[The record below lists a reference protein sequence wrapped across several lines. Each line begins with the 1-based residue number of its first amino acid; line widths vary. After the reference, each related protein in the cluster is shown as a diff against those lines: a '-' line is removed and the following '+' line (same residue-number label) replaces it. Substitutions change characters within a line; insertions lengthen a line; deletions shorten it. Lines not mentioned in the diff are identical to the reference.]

1 MNILMTN
8 RELDIGGGNTF
19 LRNFA
24 AVLSANG
31 HKCFLVAGNGD
42 TLPLQRK
49 AFEKVC
55 IRNLTLPWD
64 HIWLTRFIQK
74 HRIQL
79 VNAHALIQLPVI
91 TRACCNTRTPMVLTL
106 AAPFPAKR
114 VERYLPFAEG
124 VMVMNEYQRDYYIKM
139 GAKPESLFRTYW
151 MMNWD
156 VFESGAKKWEE
167 REFDAVYC
175 SRLSST
181 KAPLAIAFLQAS
193 KRMLR
198 DYPKMRVAVIGNGR
212 HLSKVQQALKEFNA
226 AAKDVRAKLFTEVLD
241 SAPYFQNSRTVAGGN
256 YVCIEGLAA
265 GANVVGAG
273 YDGVFG
279 VVDASNLLDATD
291 QYFGDHITP
300 ITGEERVENQLANR
314 FETSLRKALSAKP
327 DPDIQAK
334 AKGLFRREDVVVDL
348 EKEFMKAMSRMSR

>member
-241 SAPYFQNSRTVAGGN
+241 SAPYFQNSRTVAGG
-256 YVCIEGLAA
+256 E
-265 GANVVGAG
+265 
-273 YDGVFG
+273 
-279 VVDASNLLDATD
+279 
-291 QYFGDHITP
+291 
-300 ITGEERVENQLANR
+300 
-314 FETSLRKALSAKP
+314 LRMHRG
-327 DPDIQAK
+327 I
-334 AKGLFRREDVVVDL
+334 GGGRECCRRRL
-348 EKEFMKAMSRMSR
+348 